1 MKIEAFSTSDI
12 DAVLKIESQSFRQ
25 PWGRISFLSELSC
38 KEAIRLVAREYGD
51 GLNNSVIAYMCGRF
65 IVEEFYILK
74 LAVSKKW
81 RTCGIASQLLK
92 EGLRRVAKKNTFSAV
107 LDVRLSNQ
115 PAIGLYR
122 KHGFQTVGIRPGYYS
137 DTGEDALVMRHN
149 LKEDL

>member
-1 MKIEAFSTSDI
+1 MKIEVFSPSDI
-12 DAVLKIESQSFRQ
+12 DAVLKIESHSFRQ

-38 KEAIRLVAREYGD
+38 VEAIRLVARINRE
-51 GLNNSVIAYMCGRF
+51 GLDTAIAYMCGRF
-65 IVEEFYILK
+65 IGNEIYILK
-74 LAVSKKW
+74 LAVSEKW

-92 EGLRRVAKKNTFSAV
+92 EGLCRAVEKNMFSAV
-107 LDVRLSNQ
+107 LDVRLSNR

-137 DTGEDALVMRHN
+137 DTGEDALVMRKN